1 MKPKFNLFIVFAF
14 MFFVNGFSQ
23 EPAKTQKVIY
33 KIPAS
38 EVKPTAT
45 SGEAK
50 RVTPEK
56 KSIESCE
63 INASKK
69 EAIVTTKSPDGTI
82 SKEKFEIKENK

>member
-1 MKPKFNLFIVFAF
+1 MKLKFNLFIVFAF
-14 MFFVNGFSQ
+14 MFCMNGFSQ

-33 KIPAS
+33 KISAD
-38 EVKPTAT
+38 EVKPAVT
-45 SGEAK
+45 SAEAK
-50 RVTPEK
+50 RITPEK
-56 KSIESCE
+56 KPIESCE